1 MALFAYFLFVIRFP
15 SSGPPQ
21 VSCCRSYPL
30 NWACQTHVHLDYVHL
45 YLGSHSVF
53 SWRLFSYWS
62 QPGGAVPFFS
72 PELKHFFLSH
82 SWLHSTMATNDTQDY
97 SWSLTWQHT
106 KSQPWPL
113 SPPACFQERQ
123 RKPTAL
129 LVHLAGVCTERR
141 KVSKHSLQ
149 ASIRKKKLQLK

>member
-1 MALFAYFLFVIRFP
+1 MALYAHFLFVIRFP

-53 SWRLFSYWS
+53 SWRLFFPTEAS
-62 QPGGAVPFFS
+62 QGVQSPFFPQNWS
-72 PELKHFFLSH
+72 IFLSH

-129 LVHLAGVCTERR
+129 LVHSAGICIERR